1 MLCGTP
7 PFNGKNESEIFKKI
21 TRGVFGFSSK
31 EWVGVSKEAK
41 DLIKKMLTKDSNA
54 RISAEEAWND
64 PWVQSYADVNRKKH
78 PLDQTAMQN
87 LVNFRTSS
95 KLQQA
100 TLAFIA
106 SNLASS
112 HEIEELRSAFTV
124 LDINGDGQ
132 INEEELRIGF
142 STLSLSASSNVEQIL
157 TRCDLD
163 GNGMIDYN
171 EFIMA
176 ALDWQK
182 HLSNELLQAAF
193 KAYDTDNSGSIS
205 ILEIKEFLGCAGGE
219 IDSEWKQIFDDADA
233 NGDGCIDLDEF
244 KAMMLSKINNKI

>member
-1 MLCGTP
+1 MLCGSP

-31 EWVGVSKEAK
+31 EWYMVSKEAK
-41 DLIKKMLTKDSNA
+41 ELVKKMLTKDVNT

-64 PWVQSYADVNRKKH
+64 PWIQSYAESSRKARA
-78 PLDQTAMQN
+78 LDPSAMQN
-87 LVNFRTSS
+87 LADFRTSS

-106 SNLASS
+106 SNLTSN

-132 INEEELRIGF
+132 ISEEELRVGF
-142 STLSLSASSNVEQIL
+142 STLSLSASSSAEDIL
-157 TRCDLD
+157 TRCDMD

-171 EFIMA
+171 EFITA
-176 ALDWQK
+176 TLDWQK
-182 HLSNELLQAAF
+182 HLSNELLQNAF
-193 KAYDTDNSGSIS
+193 MAYDTDNSGSIS
-205 ILEIKEFLGCAGGE
+205 ILEIKEFLGYAGAE
-219 IDSEWKQIFDDADA
+219 INSEWKIMFDNADID
-233 NGDGCIDLDEF
+233 GDGYIDLNEF
-244 KAMMLSKINNKI
+244 KAMMLSKIRNKI